1 MAKPPARERMEM
13 GRRQKGLPV
22 NGWVVIDKPLGL
34 TSTQVVGRV
43 RRAFQPRKVG
53 HGGTL
58 DPLATGLLPIA
69 MGEATKTV
77 PYIMDGAKT
86 YRFTLRWGL
95 GTATD
100 DAEGEVTQRSDRRPD
115 RAEIEAVLP
124 RFLGEIEQT
133 PPLYSAI
140 KVAGRRAYDRARAAE
155 SFTLES
161 RRVRITGLR
170 LLDETGS
177 GESGSDWA
185 DPAHRGPDFASFEA
199 SCGKGA
205 YMRAL
210 ARDLGLALGT
220 CAHVV
225 ALRRIAVGPFT
236 EGHAISLESLEA
248 LGHSAADSGAVL
260 PVETALDDIPALA
273 LTETEANRLRCGQA
287 VSMLARANRERIRDF
302 TNGAIVYA
310 TSGGKPVALARY
322 EAGDIRPVRVLN
334 L

>member
-1 MAKPPARERMEM
+1 MA
-13 GRRQKGLPV
+13 RRQKGRPV
-22 NGWVVIDKPLGL
+22 NGWVVIDKPRGL

-43 RRAFQPRKVG
+43 RRAFQPRKIG

-77 PYIMDGAKT
+77 PYVMDGIKT
-86 YRFTLRWGL
+86 YEFTLCWGRA
-95 GTATD
+95 TATD
-100 DAEGEVTQRSDRRPD
+100 DAEGEVVERSGHRPGV
-115 RAEIEAVLP
+115 AEIEAVLP
-124 RFLGEIEQT
+124 AFLGEIEQV
-133 PPLYSAI
+133 PPVYSAI
-140 KVAGRRAYDRARAAE
+140 KVEGQRAYDKARAAE
-155 SFTLES
+155 DFTLES
-161 RRVRITGLR
+161 RRVLITELR
-170 LLDETGS
+170 LLEAA
-177 GESGSDWA
+177 E
-185 DPAHRGPDFASFEA
+185 PDFATFLVR
-199 SCGKGA
+199 CGKGA

-210 ARDLGLALGT
+210 ARDLGRALGT

-225 ALRRIAVGPFT
+225 ALRRTAVGPFT
-236 EGHAISLESLEA
+236 EAHAISLESLEA

-260 PVETALDDIPALA
+260 PIETALDDIPALA
-273 LTETEANRLRCGQA
+273 LTEAEANRLRCGQA

-322 EAGDIRPVRVLN
+322 DAGDIRPVRVLN